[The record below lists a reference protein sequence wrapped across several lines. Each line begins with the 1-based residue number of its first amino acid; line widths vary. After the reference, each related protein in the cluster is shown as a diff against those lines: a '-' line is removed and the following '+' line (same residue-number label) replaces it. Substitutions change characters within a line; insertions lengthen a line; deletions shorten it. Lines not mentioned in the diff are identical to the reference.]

1 MKILHPLGRAV
12 AALAFAAGAL
22 LPTVANAQS
31 AQTGGLAEKWMF
43 TATIY
48 GWVPTID
55 GRVNFPDDKGSTG
68 IHASMSDI
76 LENLKMT
83 FQGAL
88 DVHNGRWGAFTDI
101 VYVDVGGIKSH
112 TRDFSLG
119 NIGIPASATVDLS
132 LDIKALV
139 WTLAG
144 EYRLVSDPAWTV
156 DLLGGA
162 RMLQMKPTLGYSI
175 TGDIGPIVLPGG
187 RSGSKQVDETVW
199 DGIVG
204 VKGRYT
210 FGDDR
215 KWFAP
220 FYVDVGTGQT
230 QLTWQ
235 ISGGLGYTYSWGSV
249 FAVWRYLD
257 YNFQSGKALES
268 INMSGPMLGVA
279 FQF

>member
-1 MKILHPLGRAV
+1 MKILRSIAGAAV
-12 AALAFAAGAL
+12 VVCVAAGAFL
-22 LPTVANAQS
+22 SVPAAAQS
-31 AQTGGLAEKWMF
+31 GQADRWLV

-48 GWVPTID
+48 GWVPKID
-55 GRVNFPDDKGSTG
+55 GTVNFPGDKGSTG
-68 IHASMSDI
+68 IYASMDDV
-76 LENLKMT
+76 LNHLKMT
-83 FQGAL
+83 FQGTL
-88 DVHNGRWGAFTDI
+88 DAHNGRWGMFTDI
-101 VYVDVGGIKSH
+101 VYVDLGGIKS
-112 TRDFSLG
+112 REREFSIG
-119 NIGIPASATVDLS
+119 NVGIPASVTKELS

-139 WTLAG
+139 WTVAG
-144 EYRLVSDPAWTV
+144 EYRVVSDPAWTV

-175 TGDIGPIVLPGG
+175 TGDLGPIVIPG

-220 FYVDVGTGQT
+220 FYLDVGTGQT

-235 ISGGLGYTYSWGSV
+235 IAGGIGYSYSWGSV
-249 FAVWRYLD
+249 FGVWRYLD
-257 YNFQSGKALES
+257 YNFQSGKALEN
-268 INMSGPMLGVA
+268 INMNGPMLGVA
-279 FQF
+279 FTW